1 MKRMVLTVV
10 LFILAVVPRVD
21 AQGDRPSPADLFDQA
36 KVLSTHED
44 WGNAISRFREFLS
57 QHSGDPRA
65 SEARFWIGYCLVKSD
80 EFAEAIRELAPFE
93 TTLGQDKW
101 ADDVLLQLGHAYR
114 GNDENDRALT
124 TWKRLLEKHPDS
136 VWRTEAAL
144 QIIEVL
150 YSNNDYAACL
160 PYCERV
166 IKDTADFGTITEAR
180 YIGAYCLNV
189 LSRYEEANRWMD
201 RWFSADDAGETGWR
215 QVLSAQHELRL
226 GHVNEAVAVIEA
238 LDADFP
244 DLDREDHLDLKLRA
258 ATMLTRENQ
267 GGRARELVVAA
278 LKQSAGYSEDN
289 INALLDQLEETSSGD
304 DSFPTML
311 NRLASGTT
319 LPLMA
324 RVMVRDRQVRI
335 LRDDEHTDQAESLLR
350 EALIKEKS
358 EYARFRTGALL
369 AEVLNE
375 DREDRAGAVEVL
387 NGISQSL
394 HRNDLLHQA
403 REAIKK
409 LQPQPGDDRD

>member
-21 AQGDRPSPADLFDQA
+21 AQGDRPSPADLFDLA
-36 KVLSTHED
+36 KVLSAHED
-44 WGNAISRFREFLS
+44 WGNALSRFREFLS
-57 QHSGDPRA
+57 LHSGDPRA

-93 TTLGQDKW
+93 ATLGQDKW

-114 GNDENDRALT
+114 GNDENDQALT
-124 TWKRLLEKHPDS
+124 TWKRLLAKYPDS

-180 YIGAYCLNV
+180 YVGAYCLNA

-215 QVLSAQHELRL
+215 RVLSAQHELRL
-226 GHVNEAVAVIEA
+226 GHVNEAVAAIEA

-244 DLDREDHLDLKLRA
+244 DLDHEDRLDLKLRA

-311 NRLASGTT
+311 NRLASDTA

-335 LRDDEHTDQAESLLR
+335 LRDDEHADQAELLLR
-350 EALIKEKS
+350 EALIKEES
-358 EYARFRTGALL
+358 EYARFRTAALL

-375 DREDRAGAVEVL
+375 DREDRAGAGEVL
-387 NGISQSL
+387 NSISQSL

-409 LQPQPGDDRD
+409 LQSQPGDDRD